1 MPPFP
6 ARRPVYYGWV
16 MLVLAAAAMA
26 GTLPGRTIGLETI
39 TEPILADPRLG
50 LTADDLSWLNF
61 WAVVLGAVLCLP
73 VGWLIDRVG
82 VRLVL
87 AGVAAGL
94 GLSALWLTAAADQ
107 RTFFLALLLVRGLG
121 QGALSVV
128 ALAMVGKWFTRRL
141 GVAMGVF
148 TVLLTFGIIGGYT
161 GLKEAVAASG
171 WRPAWQGLGWVLL
184 AGLAPLG
191 LLLARS
197 TPETIGLP
205 ADAPTDPADEARPAL
220 DLPWRTA
227 LGSSAFWVFTLTAA
241 LFNLMLSAITLF
253 AERLLTARGFPAEG
267 KTQAIELMLGV
278 MTFAG
283 LPTNLL
289 GGWLAGRVALGR
301 LMAVGMAALAG
312 ALLVFPFVADVGSAA
327 GFGALLGV
335 SGGLVTVV
343 FFAVYGTGYG
353 RTNLGVIQSAAQ
365 VVTVL
370 ASAVGPVLLTRTERT
385 FGSFDPLF
393 FVAGAVALGLTI
405 ASWRTKLPDRGKQP

>member
-1 MPPFP
+1 
-6 ARRPVYYGWV
+6 
-16 MLVLAAAAMA
+16 
-26 GTLPGRTIGLETI
+26 
-39 TEPILADPRLG
+39 
-50 LTADDLSWLNF
+50 
-61 WAVVLGAVLCLP
+61 
-73 VGWLIDRVG
+73 
-82 VRLVL
+82 
-87 AGVAAGL
+87 
-94 GLSALWLTAAADQ
+94 
-107 RTFFLALLLVRGLG
+107 
-121 QGALSVV
+121 VV

-148 TVLLTFGIIGGYT
+148 TVLLTFGIIGGYL
-161 GLKEAVAASG
+161 GLKEAVAAVG

-191 LLLARS
+191 VLLARS
-197 TPETIGLP
+197 TPEAVGLP
-205 ADAPTDPADEARPAL
+205 ADAPAEPVAEARPAL
-220 DLPWRTA
+220 DLPWRAA
-227 LGSSAFWVFTLTAA
+227 LASPAFWVFTLTAA

-253 AERLLTARGFPAEG
+253 AERLLTTRGFPAEG

-283 LPTNLL
+283 LPANLL

-312 ALLVFPFVADVGSAA
+312 ALLMFPFVADVSSAA

-353 RTNLGVIQSAAQ
+353 RANLGVIQSAAQ

-370 ASAVGPVLLTRTERT
+370 ASAVGPVLLTGSQRV

-393 FVAGAVALGLTI
+393 FVAGALALGLGLAAWGT
-405 ASWRTKLPDRGKQP
+405 TLPRGDRPA